1 MGKNSVPRTTALAL
15 VHMLA
20 TYTNA
25 ESLQL
30 VNDDE
35 GASKYGLTS
44 EQMGSLLQG
53 YYSIS
58 SSEGKPIAP
67 ITISRLIDE
76 INSWYKTIDGNSA
89 VKGKFSLRLGIR
101 TIEKYKI
108 KKKDYYAA
116 SLLRGT
122 GADLARNLDILW
134 TLHAAL
140 EGNYFVEV
148 QYRGDKT
155 KKIYL
160 PLCIQFRDDRYYLAA
175 VQEKNLKE
183 IDQRE
188 AAEPRIFRV
197 DRIESASFV
206 FDENPTDDQADSFD
220 RVKCFGGRLEGWK
233 KRADELMK
241 NGVDNLFSGKA
252 VQVKIQC
259 HNEKALNRAEEVF
272 KGHAGYELDRNAGT
286 VKFEASRDG
295 IKHWA
300 RKMSDIAE
308 VKEPEDLRNE
318 VIDDLMN
325 STYFKQGQWSVE
337 SMVKE
342 RVSKGLLLLRDCIIN
357 CRCVGVQTPLNGR
370 PKLYLPLCIWF
381 DGDKYHFIAEA
392 RGKAGEP
399 SRGEQGKQPSSLDGF
414 CLNETRLFYAVK
426 GSDGKPRLVGHRPN
440 SETAYSVPKEEFGE
454 LRKRLLEE
462 LREGSENNR
471 WCPGGTVEVTVDCKD
486 ESNAERCG
494 ILAFQLSPNATSYAF
509 EAAPEGIM
517 RWARKWIDIAEITDP
532 VELRE
537 KVADSLS
544 KNPYAE
550 SVVAE

>member
-1 MGKNSVPRTTALAL
+1 MGQKSVPRTTALAL

-25 ESLQL
+25 EKLQL

-35 GASKYGLTS
+35 EASKYGLTL
-44 EQMGSLLQG
+44 EEMGSWLNG
-53 YYSIS
+53 YYLIPPFKGES
-58 SSEGKPIAP
+58 IAP

-76 INSWYKTIDGNSA
+76 INSWYEEIDENSA

-101 TIEKYKI
+101 TIEKHKI

-116 SLLRGT
+116 SSLR

-134 TLHAAL
+134 MLYAAL

-148 QYRGDKT
+148 QYRGGKT
-155 KKIYL
+155 QMVYL
-160 PLCIQFRDDRYYLAA
+160 PLHIQIRDDRYYLAA
-175 VQEKNLKE
+175 VQEKNLEKF
-183 IDQRE
+183 DQQE
-188 AAEPRIFRV
+188 AVEPRIFRV
-197 DRIESASFV
+197 DRIESVNFV
-206 FDENPTDDQADSFD
+206 FNENPTDDQVDSFG
-220 RVKCFGGRLEGWK
+220 RVKCFNKRLEGWK
-233 KRADELMK
+233 KRAEEYMK
-241 NGVDNLFSGKA
+241 SGVDNLFSGKA

-272 KGHAGYELDRNAGT
+272 KEHAGYELDRNAGT

-325 STYFKQGQWSVE
+325 STYFKKGQWSVE
-337 SMVKE
+337 SMAKE
-342 RVSKGLLLLRDCIIN
+342 RVSKGLPLLRDCIKF

-399 SRGEQGKQPSSLDGF
+399 SRGEQSKQPSSLEGF

-426 GSDGKPRLVGHRPN
+426 GSDGKPRLVGHPPN
-440 SETAYSVPKEEFGE
+440 SETAYSVSREEFDG
-454 LRKRLLEE
+454 LSKRLLEE
-462 LREGSENNR
+462 LRERSENNR

-486 ESNAERCG
+486 KSNAERCG
-494 ILAFQLSPNATSYAF
+494 ISAFNPSPDATSYAF
-509 EAAPEGIM
+509 EAALEGIM
-517 RWARKWIDIAEITDP
+517 RWARKWIDLAEITGPD
-532 VELRE
+532 ELRE
-537 KVADSLS
+537 KVAESLS

>member
-35 GASKYGLTS
+35 EASKYGLTL

-58 SSEGKPIAP
+58 SSEDKSIAP
-67 ITISRLIDE
+67 ITISRLIKE
-76 INSWYKTIDGNSA
+76 INSWYETIDKNSA

-116 SLLRGT
+116 SSLRGT
-122 GADLARNLDILW
+122 GADFARNLDNLW
-134 TLHAAL
+134 TLYAAL

-155 KKIYL
+155 QMMYL
-160 PLCIQFRDDRYYLAA
+160 PLYIQIRDDRYYLAA
-175 VQEKNLKE
+175 VQEKNLE
-183 IDQRE
+183 QFDQQ
-188 AAEPRIFRV
+188 AVEPRIFRV
-197 DRIESASFV
+197 DRIESVSFV
-206 FDENPTDDQADSFD
+206 FDGNPTDDQVDSFG
-220 RVKCFGGRLEGWK
+220 RVKCFDKRLERWK
-233 KRADELMK
+233 KRAEEYMK
-241 NGVDNLFSGKA
+241 SGVDNLFSGKA

-272 KGHAGYELDRNAGT
+272 KGHAGYELDRNVGT

-318 VIDDLMN
+318 VIDDLMS
-325 STYFKQGQWSVE
+325 STYFKKGQWSVE
-337 SMVKE
+337 SMAKE
-342 RVSKGLLLLRDCIIN
+342 RVSKGLPLLRDCIN
-357 CRCVGVQTPLNGR
+357 HCRCVGVQAPLNGR

-381 DGDKYHFIAEA
+381 DGDRYHFIAEA

-399 SRGEQGKQPSSLDGF
+399 SRGEQGKQPSSLEGF

-426 GSDGKPRLVGHRPN
+426 GSDGEPRFVGYPTN
-440 SETAYSVPKEEFGE
+440 KAAYSVPEEEFEG
-454 LRKRLLEE
+454 LSKRLLEE
-462 LREGSENNR
+462 LRERSENNR
-471 WCPGGTVEVTVDCKD
+471 WCPGGTVKVAVDCKD

-494 ILAFQLSPNATSYAF
+494 ILAFRRIPGAASYAF

-517 RWARKWIDIAEITDP
+517 RWARKWIDVAEITEP
-532 VELRE
+532 TELRE